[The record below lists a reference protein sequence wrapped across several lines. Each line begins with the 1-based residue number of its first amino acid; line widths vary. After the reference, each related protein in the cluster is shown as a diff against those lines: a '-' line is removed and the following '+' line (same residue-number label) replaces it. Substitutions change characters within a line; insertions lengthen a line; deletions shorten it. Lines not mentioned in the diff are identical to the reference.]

1 MFQYNLLKEPENTGN
16 ILYCQK
22 EMTIELLWAAARLI
36 EDVWLTFRSLAT
48 RNK

>member
-1 MFQYNLLKEPENTGN
+1 LVKEPENTGN
-16 ILYCQK
+16 IVLP
-22 EMTIELLWAAARLI
+22 EGNDDRIIMAAARLI